1 MKGRYKALWWSF
13 FAIGGMVAAMLY
25 PAHMLVTQLLGP
37 AGVVEVPSWE
47 DAHALFSNPFF
58 RMYLVVLIS
67 LPLFH
72 AANRIMAAFM
82 DFGLRGSL
90 RNPTA
95 AVLYGSAIAGTA
107 FTIFTMITM

>member
-25 PAHMLVTQLLGP
+25 PAHMLVTLLLGP
-37 AGVVEVPSWE
+37 AGVVEMPTWE
-47 DAHALFSNPFF
+47 EAHALFSNPLF
-58 RMYLVVLIS
+58 RMYLVVLIG

-72 AANRIMAAFM
+72 AAHRIMAAFM

-95 AVLYGSAIAGTA
+95 FVLYGAAIAGTA
-107 FTIFTMITM
+107 FTIFTMVMM